1 MTLWLILTMLIAAAA
16 AFVALPFLRRGEDGR
31 QAGSG
36 VDVYKDQLAEV
47 ERDKEQGLIDE
58 KEADLARVE
67 IERRILLAARS
78 DETTGQT
85 VSAAWQ
91 YRTAMGVAM
100 IVVIGSVGLYAT
112 IGRPD
117 LLTGASQVQ
126 MAAVDEGQTGTQTAQ
141 DGGGAKSI
149 GDVTKMVKRLEK
161 RLEDNPDNADGWRM
175 LGWSYYNMGRYDE
188 FVKAYARAVA
198 LQKDNPMLKAL
209 MGEAMVTAAGGK
221 VTDNALK
228 TFEDV
233 LAINPKD
240 ERARFFKGIAK
251 VQKGDNKGAL
261 DEWIE
266 LYKIAPADAQWAK
279 DLRVQINQLAQ
290 SSGIDVSDRLGKAKT
305 AEAAPATPAGP
316 SAQDIESAKQLSGA
330 DQKAM
335 VKGMVAR
342 LASRLKTSPE
352 DADGWI
358 MLIRSRMVLNQPEEA
373 RAALAQAKRVF
384 SDAPETQTRI
394 AQAAEA
400 MGVR

>member
-16 AFVALPFLRRGEDGR
+16 AFVALPFLRRSEDGR
-31 QAGSG
+31 QAGSD

-67 IERRILLAARS
+67 IERRILSAARS
-78 DETTGQT
+78 DETAGQT

-91 YRTAMGVAM
+91 YRTAMGVAT

-117 LLTGASQVQ
+117 LLTGASHVQ
-126 MAAVDEGQTGTQTAQ
+126 MAAVDEGQTAAQPAQ
-141 DGGGAKSI
+141 DGGSAQSV

-175 LGWSYYNMGRYDE
+175 LGWSYYNMGRYDDS
-188 FVKAYARAVA
+188 VKAYARAVA
-198 LQKDNPMLKAL
+198 LQEDNPMLKAL

-221 VTDNALK
+221 VTDKALK
-228 TFEDV
+228 TFEEV

-240 ERARFFKGIAK
+240 ERARFFKGVAK

-261 DEWIE
+261 DEWIA

-279 DLRVQINQLAQ
+279 DLRSQIDQLAQ
-290 SSGIDVSDRLGKAKT
+290 SSGIDVSDRLSEVKT

-316 SAQDIESAKQLSGA
+316 SAQDVEAAKQLSGA

-342 LASRLKTSPE
+342 LASRLKDSPE

-373 RAALAQAKRVF
+373 RTALEQAKEVF

-394 AQAAEA
+394 AQAAKA